1 MTEEWR
7 TIEGYDAYE
16 VSNFGRVRSKDRYVN
31 IRSYGQRLI
40 PGQILKGESNPHRHG
55 YWMVSLC
62 SKSKHRN
69 FQIHRLVAQ
78 AFIPNPENKPQVN
91 HIDNN
96 PANNRADN
104 LEWVTAQ
111 ENNDWKVACGR
122 SGNPNKKPIKATNI
136 KTGETLI
143 FESSLDAVRY
153 GFKRPS
159 IWRNM
164 TGEYSHHKGY
174 VFEFI
179 DG

>member
-7 TIEGYDAYE
+7 AIEGYDAYE

-40 PGQILKGESNPHRHG
+40 PGQILKGESNQHRHG
-55 YWMVSLC
+55 YWTVSLC

-96 PANNRADN
+96 PSNNRVDN

-111 ENNDWKVACGR
+111 ENVDWMIKCGR
-122 SGNPNKKPIKATNI
+122 QVSYKRPIKATNI
-136 KTGETLI
+136 ETGEVLM
-143 FESSLDAVRY
+143 FESSIDAARH
-153 GFKRPS
+153 GFQRPS

-179 DG
+179 D